1 MSKTLSAGKLLS
13 LLSIS
18 FLLQAKPAT
27 AQEVGGYGFLKIPV
41 SARAAAL
48 GGTLVSVVE
57 PESSLADQNPALLC
71 QEMINEVSL
80 SYINYI
86 ADVNLGYASY
96 TGNFLGNGAWQGAI
110 RYVDYGSFAGYDQ
123 EGVYTGNF
131 SAKDIAISAS
141 VGYPIN
147 DRLNLGGTIRGI
159 ITNYESY
166 SAFALGVDV
175 GLNYYNEALGRSL
188 SLVATNLGGQIKR
201 LDERYQKLPTQIA
214 VGWTEEFEHLPICLT
229 LTAHNLLDWDRK
241 FIKHFSVGLEWI
253 VNENIFFGGGY
264 NFDNFSVGGG
274 LKYRSWNFQCS
285 YARYNSLDGSLNIG
299 LSYKFG
305 RTNSKN

>member
-1 MSKTLSAGKLLS
+1 MTKSHSAVKMLS
-13 LLSIS
+13 LMSL
-18 FLLQAKPAT
+18 FLILHSVGAR

-41 SARAAAL
+41 SPRAAAL

-57 PESSLADQNPALLC
+57 PEASLADQNPALLC
-71 QEMINEVSL
+71 PEMINEISV
-80 SYINYI
+80 SYINYVS
-86 ADVNLGYASY
+86 DVNLGYASY
-96 TGNFLGNGAWQGAI
+96 TGKFLAEGAWQGAV
-110 RYVDYGSFAGYDQ
+110 RYVDYGSFAGYDE
-123 EGVYTGNF
+123 EGVFSGNF
-131 SAKDIAISAS
+131 TAKDIAISGS

-147 DRLNLGGTIRGI
+147 DRWNVGGTVRGI

-175 GLNYYNEALGRSL
+175 GINYYNEAVGRSL

-214 VGWTEEFEHLPICLT
+214 VGWTEEFEHLPICLS
-229 LTAHNLLDWDRK
+229 LTAHDLLDWDRK
-241 FIKHFSVGLEWI
+241 FIKHISIGVEWI
-253 VNENIFFGGGY
+253 INENLFFGGGY

-274 LKYRSWNFQCS
+274 FKYRSWNFQCS
-285 YARYNSLDGSLNIG
+285 YARYNSLDGSLNLG

-305 RTNSKN
+305 KK